1 MANCRKRTAHDVP
14 ACAVAEA
21 EQQPIHLHFYMHDVV
36 TGPGATAAEVVNGTG
51 ARRRWRG
58 SGRGRAQGLYVFAT
72 LDADAPALLFSINNV
87 VLAAG
92 TPYGGSMV
100 AVMGRDDFVR
110 LPVVSGTGRFRM
122 ARGYALVRTASEHGK
137 NAVLEIDI
145 CLTSF

>member
-1 MANCRKRTAHDVP
+1 M
-14 ACAVAEA
+14 
-21 EQQPIHLHFYMHDVV
+21 
-36 TGPGATAAEVVNGTG
+36 
-51 ARRRWRG
+51 
-58 SGRGRAQGLYVFAT
+58 FAT

-145 CLTSF
+145 CLTSFYCCSFSQNQNLS

>member
-1 MANCRKRTAHDVP
+1 
-14 ACAVAEA
+14 
-21 EQQPIHLHFYMHDVV
+21 MHDVV

-58 SGRGRAQGLYVFAT
+58 GGHGRGPADRGRAQGLYVFAT